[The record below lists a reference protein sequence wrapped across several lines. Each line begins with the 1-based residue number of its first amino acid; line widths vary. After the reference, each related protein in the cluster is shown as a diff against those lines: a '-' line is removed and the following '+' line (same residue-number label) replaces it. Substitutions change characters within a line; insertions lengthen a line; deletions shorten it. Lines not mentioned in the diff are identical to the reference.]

1 MRILA
6 NGIGWLAVLAL
17 AAACEEEKKDPPP
30 PPAIPTV
37 QAGAAVCERIEDKFV
52 LRSVAFEVED
62 LDGVADLAKVEAR
75 VERFA
80 NLQPLQSEDIPLT
93 QQQIDE
99 AGLETPVRRRYS
111 WARSAEGPNFYCGVE
126 GDLLDVFIR
135 AEDSLGFFA
144 DMLVAPTPL

>member
-1 MRILA
+1 MRILVTCLGVA
-6 NGIGWLAVLAL
+6 ML

-30 PPAIPTV
+30 PPQIPTV
-37 QAGAAVCERIEDKFV
+37 QAGQAVCERIENRYV

-62 LDGVADLAKVEAR
+62 LDGVADLKKVEAR

-80 NLQPLQSEDIPLT
+80 NLQPLATEDIALT

-111 WARSAEGPNFYCGVE
+111 WARSPEGPNFYCGVE

-144 DMLVAPTPL
+144 EILVGPTQL